1 MIDGLLEGIVEF
13 AVVALGASTFQNLL
27 LTRLLGGDHISR
39 QTSIIAEHVFC
50 IS

>member
-27 LTRLLGGDHISR
+27 LTKWHYTQNLPSFERRLFLHL
-39 QTSIIAEHVFC
+39 
-50 IS
+50 